1 MIFNSTKFNAHWSE
15 KSLSSLGTFK
25 RGKSKHRPRNDSK
38 LFKNGAYPLIQT
50 GEIKNAHLYI
60 NSHNTAYNEFGLAQ
74 SKIWPKNTLCITIA
88 ANIAETGILE
98 YPMCFPDSVVGFIA
112 DQNQTSELFM
122 HYVFSYIR
130 NTIQKTASGSIQD
143 NINIEFLTDL
153 IFKIPAKKTQDSIC
167 NVLENIDKKIELNNK
182 INIEL
187 EAMAKLIYDYW
198 FVQFDFP
205 DENGKPYKSSG
216 GKMVYNKELKRE
228 IPYEWTS
235 NHVGKL
241 LVNDL
246 SKQKV
251 PKRYYQKKGIIPVID
266 QSSDF
271 IAGYTDDHSSL
282 IETEEPRI
290 IFGDHTRIFKLVN
303 FNFARGAD
311 GTKCL
316 LSKNRNVPQHFFYH
330 SLLKIDLSNYG
341 YSRYFK
347 FLKESQIIVP
357 TFAVSS
363 QFEKITNSLYSQ
375 IKNNIFETI
384 KLEELRDWLLPMLM
398 NGQVTVGETN

>member
-1 MIFNSTKFNAHWSE
+1 MNRKFSIFKLSDVADIIVGGDKPKIFSTNKSSSNIIPVFANSE
-15 KSLSSLGTFK
+15 KKDRTYGYTNTARITEPAVTIAARGTVGFVKLRKEPYFPIIRLLSLIPKRTKLDVNYLYYNLKLYRQTGIGSNQPQITNQSISSRSISLPSLHIQQKISRVLSSL
-25 RGKSKHRPRNDSK
+25 
-38 LFKNGAYPLIQT
+38 
-50 GEIKNAHLYI
+50 
-60 NSHNTAYNEFGLAQ
+60 
-74 SKIWPKNTLCITIA
+74 
-88 ANIAETGILE
+88 
-98 YPMCFPDSVVGFIA
+98 
-112 DQNQTSELFM
+112 
-122 HYVFSYIR
+122 
-130 NTIQKTASGSIQD
+130 D
-143 NINIEFLTDL
+143 N
-153 IFKIPAKKTQDSIC
+153 
-167 NVLENIDKKIELNNK
+167 KIELNNK

-228 IPYEWTS
+228 IPYGWTS

-251 PKRYYQKKGIIPVID
+251 PKKYYQKKGIIPVID

-375 IKNNIFETI
+375 IKNNVFETI

-398 NGQVTVGETN
+398 NGQVTVSEERMKSLSKSNN